1 MAVQGQLPSKDP
13 CRICKKICTE
23 PKFLPC
29 KHVFCRACLRF
40 QIITVPANLQW
51 EGFSCPFC
59 KKYTKAIDPDQALA
73 LWADQFPDVWQP
85 KKRNTQ
91 RQYPTKPQIPS
102 TPQTLDKASDAI
114 DVVGSTGSQGSVQNE
129 SPFSVSRDLSVDNGS
144 STSTYGSVTSEPMSP
159 VPNSETSLPASPQN
173 PELATPSPFSD
184 GEVSLSDSKA
194 VPSPTIPTLRRN
206 SSLPDVID
214 GPDITQSGGTVTQEG
229 SHGHSDVQDTVDMF
243 TKDKIPDSD
252 VEICIIH
259 PWKPVILTC
268 KKCVSLACG
277 QCLTESHQTCRAEDF
292 DPVSDSCTLPDVS
305 KLESEANKV
314 TSYTDLWASSAGQL
328 EQTRV
333 ELRQKISQMA
343 DMMIQDIEKEKEQ
356 MVKRVQQMYRDE
368 IWRLK
373 SGINPSEALLNEVKQ
388 VKNDTDSLSSQH
400 PTQILLR
407 ADSILAKQK
416 ALLEHLGTVE
426 FACIPPEINFVENN
440 VYHVSLGDLVVDPGF
455 YPKHDACDVQLE
467 AELSSMSVSGDGDG
481 TDSASR
487 DGTDQGVASGL
498 GETSHPKKKNRKSS
512 LSNLFSGARKPEKT
526 SKFYVDVQ

>member
-1 MAVQGQLPSKDP
+1 MAVQGKLPTKDL
-13 CRICKKICTE
+13 CRLCKKICTE

-73 LWADQFPDVWQP
+73 LWADQFPDIWQP

-91 RQYPTKPQIPS
+91 RQHPTN
-102 TPQTLDKASDAI
+102 
-114 DVVGSTGSQGSVQNE
+114 VVGSTSDLGSVQNE
-129 SPFSVSRDLSVDNGS
+129 SPFTVSRDLSVDEGS
-144 STSTYGSVTSEPMSP
+144 STSTFGSVTSEPMSP
-159 VPNSETSLPASPQN
+159 APASESSLPASPLN
-173 PELATPSPFSD
+173 PKLATPSPFSD
-184 GEVSLSDSKA
+184 GDTSLSDSKV
-194 VPSPTIPTLRRN
+194 VPEPTIPTPSSN
-206 SSLPDVID
+206 SPLPDMTD
-214 GPDITQSGGTVTQEG
+214 GPEVTQSGRTMTQEG
-229 SHGHSDVQDTVDMF
+229 SQGHSDIQDTVNMF
-243 TKDKIPDSD
+243 SKDNVPDSD

-277 QCLTESHQTCRAEDF
+277 QCLTESHTTCRAEDF
-292 DPVSDSCTLPDVS
+292 DLVSDSCTLPDVS

-314 TSYTDLWASSAGQL
+314 SSFTDSWASSAGQL
-328 EQTRV
+328 EQSRV
-333 ELRQKISQMA
+333 ELRHKISQMA
-343 DMMIQDIEKEKEQ
+343 DMMIQDIEKDKEQ
-356 MVKRVQQMYRDE
+356 MVKRVKQLYRDE

-373 SGINPSEALLNEVKQ
+373 SGINPSETLLNEVKQ

-400 PTQILLR
+400 PTQIFLR

-416 ALLEHLGTVE
+416 ALLENLGTVD
-426 FACIPPEINFVENN
+426 FACVPPEINFVENN
-440 VYHVSLGDLVVDPGF
+440 VYHVSLGDLVVDAGF

-467 AELSSMSVSGDGDG
+467 TELSSVAISGDGNS

-498 GETSHPKKKNRKSS
+498 GQTSLPEKKNRSS
-512 LSNLFSGARKPEKT
+512 LSNLFSPTRKPERN